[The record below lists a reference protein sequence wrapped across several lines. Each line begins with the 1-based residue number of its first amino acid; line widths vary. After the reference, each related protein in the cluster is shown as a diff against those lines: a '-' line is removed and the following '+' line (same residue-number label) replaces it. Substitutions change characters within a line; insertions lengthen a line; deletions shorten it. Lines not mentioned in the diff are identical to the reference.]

1 MKDLL
6 RPLIGHG
13 HNFATRCWFMTVLA
27 VYWFH
32 RLSVKNPELQS
43 VITGLN
49 KELFYLGL
57 ACIGIIFLAGWGR
70 SLYPNYVQKIFDK
83 AREKERL
90 KQLSKMYLILFA
102 VFFTVLSLR
111 YGSVA
116 GFGKELFYLGFVCL
130 LVMLPLEFERFL
142 RFRYIDNN
150 HSKDPKN
157 LEQIWIK
164 MMIIWHI
171 ILLSALATGT
181 YFQYV
186 MTFK

>member
-1 MKDLL
+1 MKDIL

-13 HNFATRCWFMTVLA
+13 HNFATRCWFMTVFA

-70 SLYPNYVQKIFDK
+70 SLYPNNVQKIFDK
-83 AREKERL
+83 AREKERI

-102 VFFTVLSLR
+102 VFFTVFCNHNLPEEISNCLCLGGQHSSLVHYPYALKMYVR
-111 YGSVA
+111 
-116 GFGKELFYLGFVCL
+116 
-130 LVMLPLEFERFL
+130 
-142 RFRYIDNN
+142 
-150 HSKDPKN
+150 
-157 LEQIWIK
+157 IK
-164 MMIIWHI
+164 P
-171 ILLSALATGT
+171 S
-181 YFQYV
+181 
-186 MTFK
+186 